1 MGGDAPAAPMDA
13 VAQAHRALLG
23 DNGLQFDFAA
33 FKPPPPPPEWLKRLL
48 QLVGKALTAAWPAI
62 KVVFWIGLAVIVGLI
77 LYFIG
82 RELVARVRG
91 GRRGAKAA
99 RPADLPGEW
108 RPSAARARALLEDAD
123 RLAGEGRF
131 EEAVHLILFR
141 SIDDI
146 DARWPRLLRP
156 ALTSRDIA
164 AHEALPAAARE
175 TFGGIARMVER
186 SFFGGAALGR
196 SDFATCRA
204 AYEAFALAGRA

>member
-1 MGGDAPAAPMDA
+1 MGGGASAPMDA
-13 VAQAHRALLG
+13 VAQAHRALVG
-23 DNGLQFDFAA
+23 DGGLQFDFPA
-33 FKPPPPPPEWLKRLL
+33 FVPPPPPPDWLKRLL
-48 QLVGKALTAAWPAI
+48 QWIGKGLVAAWPVI
-62 KVVFWIGLAVIVGLI
+62 KILFWIGLAVVVGLI

-82 RELVARVRG
+82 RELVARIRFA
-91 GRRGAKAA
+91 GRKPKAA
-99 RPADLPGEW
+99 RPTDLAGEW
-108 RPSAARARALLEDAD
+108 RPSAARAKALLEDAD

-196 SDFATCRA
+196 SDFAACRA
-204 AYEAFALAGRA
+204 SYEAFALAGRA